1 MTDYVTSCTMKIDH
15 LIADVVCIFVYFL
28 ILMWAT
34 LCWCWWWLWEIKI
47 TVYLAALSPCPGHPH
62 WPRSYHW
69 TPSPQSFHL
78 PMCVATGSPLSWSH
92 HLSPHWGQGDIHE
105 VTCWSSLTQ
114 RRRSIV
120 WTWSLWKMEL
130 LLLYS
135 RLYRYRGAL
144 LTKSVTLKFSQGTV
158 CCSNWQSIG
167 TDEVTFNH
175 VAKTWMGLPEEPSS
189 RCRTIYLMVVSGLRS
204 TQLHFLEGLR
214 FSWHLWPALSSESQ
228 WALCSCDDEEE

>member
-47 TVYLAALSPCPGHPH
+47 TVYLTALPPCPGHPH
-62 WPRSYHW
+62 WPGSYHW

-78 PMCVATGSPLSWSH
+78 PMCVLAGSPLSWSH

-105 VTCWSSLTQ
+105 LTFWSSLTQ
-114 RRRSIV
+114 RRRSII

-130 LLLYS
+130 V
-135 RLYRYRGAL
+135 L
-144 LTKSVTLKFSQGTV
+144 LTRDLTWLGLVPDLIICTYVWPTTIV
-158 CCSNWQSIG
+158 CKHISTGKAAPFLI
-167 TDEVTFNH
+167 TF
-175 VAKTWMGLPEEPSS
+175 
-189 RCRTIYLMVVSGLRS
+189 
-204 TQLHFLEGLR
+204 
-214 FSWHLWPALSSESQ
+214 
-228 WALCSCDDEEE
+228 